1 MSHVRESKITELNL
15 PTQELYNLAREVS
28 THAYAPY
35 SKFQVGAALRTL
47 QGAVFRGCN
56 VENASYGL
64 TCCAERSAI
73 FAAVAAEGSN
83 MRIQEVAVYVRTGTA
98 SPCGACRQVIAEFGI
113 DIRIFFSDDNQVVDT
128 NIVELLPKHFVPPGR
143 I

>member
-64 TCCAERSAI
+64 TCCAERSAR
-73 FAAVAAEGSN
+73 FSLQSLLRVAICASRKSLFTSEQGQLHLAEH
-83 MRIQEVAVYVRTGTA
+83 
-98 SPCGACRQVIAEFGI
+98 
-113 DIRIFFSDDNQVVDT
+113 VV
-128 NIVELLPKHFVPPGR
+128 K
-143 I
+143 